1 MSNASGMQDAVK
13 NQATGITDEALQRAR
28 DLVGV
33 WLRRDVHWPA
43 IAEPLSQLDIRRW
56 AMYSVG
62 DDNPLWTDAT
72 YGAHSV
78 WGRTIAPPTFLYSI
92 DTTIVAPG
100 LPGVQW
106 IHGATRWEHFRP
118 VGVGD
123 TIHARARVIKLTEK
137 AGKRAPRFVIQ
148 TGEVLYL
155 NARDELVSRAE
166 TDILRVPRARSGEGM
181 KHTSDDGESLD
192 VPRYSDEEIADL
204 YEHYANEIP
213 RGAEPRY
220 WESVNEGDE
229 LAKLAKG
236 PLTLVDIMAFYAG
249 RRTVYNPLRV
259 AFKERIRHPKNV
271 YVSPKTGVP
280 VHPAA
285 GHFDVEIATEVG
297 MPGAYDQ
304 GWQRTN
310 WLGHVC
316 TDWMG
321 DMGFVE
327 KLDVRLLRPNLV
339 NDLTW
344 CHGVVEDKRVE
355 DGRHLVDVS
364 LWAVNQRGERS
375 AEGTAV
381 LRLPS
386 TSLDDRGF
394 FAGPTG
400 HSA

>member
-1 MSNASGMQDAVK
+1 MSNDARQVHGAAK
-13 NQATGITDEALQRAR
+13 DQATGITDEALQKAR
-28 DLVGV
+28 DTVGV
-33 WLRRDVHWPA
+33 WLRRDVHWPS
-43 IAEPLSQLDIRRW
+43 IAEPLSQIDIRRW

-62 DDNPLWTDAT
+62 DDNPLWVDAT
-72 YGAHSV
+72 YGAHSC

-92 DTTIVAPG
+92 DSTIVAPG

-106 IHGATRWEHFRP
+106 IHGATRFQHFQP

-137 AGKRAPRFVIQ
+137 TGKRAPRFVVQ

-155 NARDELVSRAE
+155 NQRDELVARAE

-181 KHTSDDGESLD
+181 KHAEEGQSLEA
-192 VPRYSDEEIADL
+192 PRYSDEEIAEL
-204 YEHYANEIP
+204 YQHYANEVP

-220 WESVNEGDE
+220 WESVQIGDE
-229 LAKLAKG
+229 LPKLAKG

-249 RRTVYNPLRV
+249 RRTVYNPLRI
-259 AFKERIRHPKNV
+259 AFKERIRHPRNV
-271 YVSPKTGVP
+271 YVSPRTNVP

-285 GHFDVEIATEVG
+285 GHFDVDIATEVG

-327 KLDVRLLRPNLV
+327 YLDVRLLRPNLV

-344 CHGVVEDKRVE
+344 CHGRVADKRVE
-355 DGRHLVDVS
+355 DGKHVVDIE
-364 LWAVNQRGERS
+364 LWAINQRGERS
-375 AEGTAV
+375 AEGTAI

-386 TSLDDRGF
+386 KALDDPFLSIRGIR
-394 FAGPTG
+394 
-400 HSA
+400 S